1 MTISQITTP
10 HVTFVT
16 YRTSVLA
23 VVFPSLFNVQKCVIK
38 LSLGNLCDIGY
49 RKVGIITI
57 GTWYKALWSPNL
69 IQNHNKKEFHTSFE
83 INLFWGNVPLCNALQ
98 SYQMTQ
104 IHKKKPKIIFS
115 GQKLIKMYNLYQKMV
130 DPHYFPVSFNF
141 SDPRAYITYIMLLYL
156 PWLRAPEKAFH

>member
-83 INLFWGNVPLCNALQ
+83 INLFWGNVPPLQ
-98 SYQMTQ
+98 CITELPDDSNSQ
-104 IHKKKPKIIFS
+104 KKPKIIFS
-115 GQKLIKMYNLYQKMV
+115 GHKLIKMYNCTRKWWNPNISPCLSN
-130 DPHYFPVSFNF
+130 FPTQELISH
-141 SDPRAYITYIMLLYL
+141 T
-156 PWLRAPEKAFH
+156 